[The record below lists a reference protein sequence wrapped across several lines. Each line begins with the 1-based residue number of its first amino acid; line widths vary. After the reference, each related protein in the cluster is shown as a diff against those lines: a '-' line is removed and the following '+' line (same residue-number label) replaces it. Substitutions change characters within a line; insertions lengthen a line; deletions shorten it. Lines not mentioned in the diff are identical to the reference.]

1 MRRSFKLAVLVALL
15 AIPAVATASSSR
27 TLAINC
33 GRKEYKP
40 REIILTC
47 ADAGI
52 LVDQLRWSSWNAT
65 KAVATGSYVEN
76 TCSPTCSAGH
86 TVSRPVKVTLLGRG
100 ICPGQP
106 GHVFGLARLRF
117 PKGTPPHA
125 YHHFLFLCPP

>member
-1 MRRSFKLAVLVALL
+1 MLAFIVAAL
-15 AIPAVATASSSR
+15 AIPAIATASSSR

-47 ADAGI
+47 ADAGSVI
-52 LVDQLRWSSWNAT
+52 DHLKWSSWTRT

-76 TCSPTCSAGH
+76 ICSPTCAAGH
-86 TVSRPVKVTLLGRG
+86 TVSRPVKVTLVGRG

-117 PKGTPPHA
+117 PEGAPRHA
-125 YHHFLFLCPP
+125 YHRFLFLCPP